1 MTLKDL
7 IANTISYDN
16 IDEYLNEQ
24 ISQETVKELFYA
36 IFSLLTRTEVRIFEK
51 FYGLNGYEPQTLKAI
66 SQDFWYSPGTL
77 SQHKQK
83 ALKMLQQ
90 PEVLKLLKQIYQ
102 GEDINIKRE
111 LEKIA
116 INFHPERLKSLWNR
130 ELGRKLYYI
139 KKNPKLYYIKFEQ
152 GVTKNDR

>member
-7 IANTISYDN
+7 IANTISYNN

-36 IFSLLTRTEVRIFEK
+36 IFSLLTRTEVRIFEM

-66 SQDFWYSPGTL
+66 SQDLWFSPSTA

-116 INFHPERLKSLWNR
+116 INFHPERLKCLWNR

-139 KKNPKLYYIKFEQ
+139 KKNPKLYHIKFEQ
-152 GVTKNDR
+152 GAIKNDR